1 MCGLAGHIGIADNSR
16 RFYLTLGLARG
27 IDTRGGDAAGFL
39 TVNRGGVKRSRVA
52 CEWKRAG
59 HKFLQAAAS
68 GSTVCMMHA
77 RYATCGKRESSSH
90 AHPFEIERRGSPILW
105 GAHNGTA
112 PGAWA
117 SANRNDRS
125 NIVEVDSQEIF
136 ELIADEDFDGIRKMR
151 GYGMATWVE
160 AKNPSL
166 VKMCM
171 LSDYADICV
180 VAVKGGGLAWAST
193 PKILDDALN
202 FSRLDL
208 GEVLEMEPGRIYEA
222 SRDNFV
228 PTEVSNVILADPW
241 TSTWT
246 SGRGSAL
253 GGWGSEYDPY
263 DPYADEEDAWLRE
276 CKKFEDEDKSVIV
289 AGDYDYEDDEERY
302 YRKLE
307 EMNDPDSI
315 SISEYLDYLRRK
327 GQKTPF

>member
-16 RFYLTLGLARG
+16 RFYLTLALARG

-39 TVNRGGVKRSRVA
+39 TVNRSGVKRSRVA

-59 HKFLQAAAS
+59 HKFLQAAAA

-77 RYATCGKRESSSH
+77 RYATCGIRESSSH
-90 AHPFEIERRGSPILW
+90 AHPFEIERNGKAVLW
-105 GAHNGTA
+105 GAHNGTV

-117 SANRNDRS
+117 SARRNDRS
-125 NIVEVDSQEIF
+125 IEVDSQEIF
-136 ELIADEDFDGIRKMR
+136 ELIADENYSGIRETR

-160 AKNPSL
+160 SRNPNI

-171 LSDYADICV
+171 LSDYADICA
-180 VAVKGGGLAWAST
+180 VAIKGGGVAWAST
-193 PKILDDALN
+193 SHILDRALS
-202 FSRLDL
+202 FAKLDL
-208 GEVLEMEPGRIYEA
+208 DEIVEFEPGRIYEA
-222 SRDNFV
+222 SRDNFA
-228 PTEVSNVILADPW
+228 PTSTTDVLLADPW

-246 SGRGSAL
+246 SGGRGSAL
-253 GGWGSEYDPY
+253 GGWGSEYD
-263 DPYADEEDAWLRE
+263 DP
-276 CKKFEDEDKSVIV
+276 FEFDDIGSASDRDKAIIV
-289 AGDYDYEDDEERY
+289 AGDYDYEDEEERY

-327 GQKTPF
+327 GYSE